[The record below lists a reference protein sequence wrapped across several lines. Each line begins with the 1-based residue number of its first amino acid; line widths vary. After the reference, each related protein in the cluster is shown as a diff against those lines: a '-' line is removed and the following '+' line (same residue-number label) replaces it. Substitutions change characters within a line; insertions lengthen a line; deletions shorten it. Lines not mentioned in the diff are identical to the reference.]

1 MTGPREAASNT
12 AETLGGTAGSGEPP
26 RDLRQRKRRNTR
38 SPADQEEAILAAAA
52 DEFTVAGIA
61 QANVDAVAARA
72 GVSRSTLYRR
82 FPNKDALLHA
92 VAADRYERGM
102 RTLDAAVAG
111 LGPSDAV
118 VEAFYRGA
126 QMISDDPLL
135 NRLILADHGVKRLTA
150 ELGALFVEV
159 ATARIAAVLRD
170 AGAQMPADDLAQA
183 VEIHVRL
190 VISYLEMPSSDD
202 SRREP
207 SSVRHFAA
215 TFLAPMIW

>member
-1 MTGPREAASNT
+1 MTARRAAERS
-12 AETLGGTAGSGEPP
+12 AGAAHAGESGEPP
-26 RDLRQRKRRNTR
+26 RDGRQRKRRNTR
-38 SPADQEEAILAAAA
+38 SPADQEAAILAAAA
-52 DEFTVAGIA
+52 DEFTVAGIV
-61 QANVDAVAARA
+61 QANVDAVASRA

-82 FPNKDALLHA
+82 FPNKDALLLA

-170 AGAQMPADDLAQA
+170 AGAQMPADDLTRA

>member
-1 MTGPREAASNT
+1 MTARRAAERS
-12 AETLGGTAGSGEPP
+12 AGAAHAGESGEPP
-26 RDLRQRKRRNTR
+26 RDGRQRKRRNTR
-38 SPADQEEAILAAAA
+38 SPADQEAAILAAAA

-61 QANVDAVAARA
+61 QANVDAVASRA

-82 FPNKDALLHA
+82 FPNKDALLLA

-102 RTLDAAVAG
+102 RALDAAVAG

-170 AGAQMPADDLAQA
+170 AGAQMPADDLTQA
-183 VEIHVRL
+183 VETHVRL
-190 VISYLEMPSSDD
+190 VISYLEMPASDD

>member
-1 MTGPREAASNT
+1 MSGSVRAAS
-12 AETLGGTAGSGEPP
+12 GSVSAGAAPMDP
-26 RDLRQRKRRNTR
+26 DVRRRKRRNTR
-38 SPADQEEAILAAAA
+38 SPADQEAAILAAAA
-52 DEFTVAGIA
+52 DEFTHAGIA

-82 FPNKDALLHA
+82 FANKDALLHA

-102 RTLDAAVAG
+102 RELDAAVAG

-118 VEAFYRGA
+118 VEAFWRGA
-126 QMISDDPLL
+126 RMVSDDPLL
-135 NRLILADHGVKRLTA
+135 HRLILADHGLKRLTA

-159 ATARIAAVLRD
+159 ATARIAAVLRA
-170 AGAQMPADDLAQA
+170 AGARMPADDLIQA

-190 VISYLEMPSSDD
+190 VISYLEMPSSDAE
-202 SRREP
+202 RREP
-207 SSVRHFAA
+207 ASVRQFAE

>member
-1 MTGPREAASNT
+1 MTARRAAERS
-12 AETLGGTAGSGEPP
+12 AGAAHAGESGEPP
-26 RDLRQRKRRNTR
+26 RDGRQRKRRNTR
-38 SPADQEEAILAAAA
+38 SPADQEAAILAAAA

-61 QANVDAVAARA
+61 QANVDAVASRA

-82 FPNKDALLHA
+82 FPNRDALLLA

-102 RTLDAAVAG
+102 RALDAAVAG

-170 AGAQMPADDLAQA
+170 AGAQMPAEDLTQA

>member
-1 MTGPREAASNT
+1 MTARRAAERS
-12 AETLGGTAGSGEPP
+12 AGAAHAGESGEPP
-26 RDLRQRKRRNTR
+26 RDGRQRKPRNTR
-38 SPADQEEAILAAAA
+38 SPADQEAAILAAAA
-52 DEFTVAGIA
+52 DEFTVAGIV
-61 QANVDAVAARA
+61 QANVDAVASRA

-82 FPNKDALLHA
+82 FPNKDALLLA

-170 AGAQMPADDLAQA
+170 AGAQMPADDLTQA

>member
-1 MTGPREAASNT
+1 MTARRAAERS
-12 AETLGGTAGSGEPP
+12 AGAAHAGESGEPP
-26 RDLRQRKRRNTR
+26 RDGRQRKRRNTR
-38 SPADQEEAILAAAA
+38 SPADQEAAILAAAA
-52 DEFTVAGIA
+52 DEFTVAGIV
-61 QANVDAVAARA
+61 QANVDAVASRA

-82 FPNKDALLHA
+82 FPNKDALLLA

-102 RTLDAAVAG
+102 RALDAAVAG

-170 AGAQMPADDLAQA
+170 AGAQMPADDLTQA